1 MDQIYRLFPNLNQ
14 QQKNQFAS
22 LNELYQF
29 WNARINVISRKDM
42 DSLYLHHVLHSISIA
57 LFFEFKENSSFIDIG
72 TGGGFPGIPMAIL
85 YPNCQFHLVDSIGK
99 KIKVVEEVAN
109 GIGLKNITWENTR
122 SEQIKNR
129 KFNYVLSRAVTAFPD
144 FVKLTKHLP
153 ENGGII
159 YLKGGDF
166 ESEIEAFK
174 PKIKVFHICDKID
187 HPFFEEKKI
196 IFLPF

>member
-85 YPNCQFHLVDSIGK
+85 YQIG
-99 KIKVVEEVAN
+99 
-109 GIGLKNITWENTR
+109 
-122 SEQIKNR
+122 
-129 KFNYVLSRAVTAFPD
+129 RAHV
-144 FVKLTKHLP
+144 
-153 ENGGII
+153 
-159 YLKGGDF
+159 
-166 ESEIEAFK
+166 
-174 PKIKVFHICDKID
+174 
-187 HPFFEEKKI
+187 
-196 IFLPF
+196 